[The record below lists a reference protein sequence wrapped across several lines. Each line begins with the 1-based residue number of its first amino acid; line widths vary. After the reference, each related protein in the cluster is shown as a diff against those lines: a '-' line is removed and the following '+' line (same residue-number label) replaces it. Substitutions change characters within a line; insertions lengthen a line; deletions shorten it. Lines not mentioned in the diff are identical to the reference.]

1 MYKVNFQNLLYIKL
15 FLFINW
21 IYKINQ
27 KIKNIK
33 TELATKHVNPII
45 NISSRFIWI
54 MIDDTIEI
62 IITQKSL
69 KFFHIN
75 NQTKY
80 STRL

>member
-15 FLFINW
+15 FFFINW

-27 KIKNIK
+27 KIKRIK
-33 TELATKHVNPII
+33 RE
-45 NISSRFIWI
+45 FIWI
-54 MIDDTIEI
+54 IIDNIIERT
-62 IITQKSL
+62 ITQKSL